1 MSYIFVFMIA
11 TSVVCAFFTGNTQ
24 ALSDSVITGAEDAVT
39 LIITM
44 TGMICLWSG
53 VMEVAKESRLT
64 DKVSKL
70 LSPLL
75 CGLFPDVK
83 RDSRAFSYICMN
95 VSANVLGIGNAATP
109 LGLKA
114 MEELK
119 TDESEVATDSMVN
132 FVILNTASVQLLP
145 TTIAALRASH
155 GSKSPFDIIVCVWV
169 VSVVALAVGL
179 MSSKIFISAGKRLCR

>member
-11 TSVVCAFFTGNTQ
+11 TSVVFAFFTGNTQ
-24 ALSDSVITGAEDAVT
+24 ALSDSVMTGAEDAVT

-119 TDESEVATDSMVN
+119 NDESEVATDSMVN

>member
-24 ALSDSVITGAEDAVT
+24 ALSDSVITGAEDSVT

-179 MSSKIFISAGKRLCR
+179 ISSKIFISAGKRLCR

>member
-75 CGLFPDVK
+75 SGIFPDVK

-109 LGLKA
+109 LGIKA